1 MLGDGELQEGE
12 VWEGAMFA
20 SHHKLDNLCAI
31 IDYNKMQSDNL
42 NENIIKLE
50 PLSEKW
56 KSFGWNVI
64 EINGHDI
71 NEIESAFT
79 EAKKLK
85 GKPSVI
91 IANTIKG
98 KGVSY
103 MEGLPNWHGSVKL
116 SEEDLRTALTDLG
129 ASENEIEG
137 YINEKSA

>member
-1 MLGDGELQEGE
+1 
-12 VWEGAMFA
+12 
-20 SHHKLDNLCAI
+20 
-31 IDYNKMQSDNL
+31 L